1 MGLEHDN
8 EQHYRE
14 VVDKYHNPNADY
26 EMSQRDYVLRPYA
39 NPASGPITITLPPV
53 AEARGRWYTIVAR
66 DADNVNTITIQD
78 RDDSE
83 CWQGDY
89 VFDAKCDYALFYSD
103 GLIWIPTINNEPA
116 GGPYDEYAPYEA

>member
-39 NPASGPITITLPPV
+39 NPASGAITITLPPV
-53 AEARGRWYTIVAR
+53 AEAKGRWYTIVAR

-89 VFDAKCDYALFYSD
+89 TFDAKCDALLLYSD
-103 GLIWIPTINNEPA
+103 GLMWHVTQNNEPA
-116 GGPYDEYAPYEA
+116 DASYDEYAPYET